1 MRNTA
6 YDMYYHESL
15 VVIRTLYNN
24 NKYHY
29 LLMITTDSNDYSYSI
44 EISQNDKQ
52 QQLLNILLFIISTHT
67 NC

>member
-29 LLMITTDSNDYSYSI
+29 LLMITTDSNDYSYLI
-44 EISQNDKQ
+44 EISHNDKQ
-52 QQLLNILLFIISTHT
+52 QHLLNILLFIVFAHT